1 MQELVLV
8 GAGIVNL
15 GLGYFIG
22 YKLTAVATEDLA
34 ESIHQLGQQTSDQLN
49 QHLGRI
55 DTVDKRL
62 SSHFPNS
69 TDATQFDDEIRNLI
83 IELRNANRE
92 LHIALQQTQN
102 ELRSLRVAK
111 TREQGASQSAE
122 IAAVVG
128 KAELSS
134 VAAPLYPS
142 GDSANHQGA
151 MVKRLVE
158 PARVHSSR
166 RPFVMEQLIAPY
178 DFGVIPAASDFQAVE
193 CWDIGSDGFSFLLLQ
208 PPTFQRLI
216 LVLTKAAEKTYL
228 LACVVQTK
236 PIVHRGVAEYHVNCQ
251 FITRLPAD
259 SFG

>member
-34 ESIHQLGQQTSDQLN
+34 ESIHQLGQQTSDQLD

-69 TDATQFDDEIRNLI
+69 THATQFDDEIRNSI

-92 LHIALQQTQN
+92 LHIELQRTQN
-102 ELRSLRVAK
+102 ELRSLSAAK
-111 TREQGASQSAE
+111 TRERGASRSAE
-122 IAAVVG
+122 IAAAVD
-128 KAELSS
+128 K
-134 VAAPLYPS
+134 VAAPLCPS

-158 PARVHSSR
+158 PARGHSTR
-166 RPFVMEQLIAPY
+166 RPFVMEQLVAPY

-216 LVLTKAAEKTYL
+216 LVLTKAEEKTYL
-228 LACVVQTK
+228 SARVIQTK